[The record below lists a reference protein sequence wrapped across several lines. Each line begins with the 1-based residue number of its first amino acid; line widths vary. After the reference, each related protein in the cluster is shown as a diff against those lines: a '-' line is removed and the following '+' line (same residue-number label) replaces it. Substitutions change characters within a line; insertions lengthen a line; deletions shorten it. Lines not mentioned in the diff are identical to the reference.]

1 MLRKI
6 HLHGILGD
14 KFGETW
20 DLDIKTP
27 HEAAKAI
34 GVNKP
39 EFIKFLLESEQKGIR
54 YHIKVGNSSL
64 VSGKELLYPIGSNDI
79 SFIPVVAGSKNSGLM
94 LLILGA
100 VIVFAPYML
109 GVASSGASM
118 AASATFGEMWAF
130 GMQSMLGVSAGT
142 ASIMATMGVKL
153 GVGLMVAGIGQ
164 MLAPSPPAP
173 EPPTENEPNYI
184 FNGAVNS
191 TRQGVPIP
199 VCYGIMNIGG
209 ATISASF
216 DSRDQ

>member
-100 VIVFAPYML
+100 VIVFAPYMVGL
-109 GVASSGASM
+109 AS
-118 AASATFGEMWAF
+118 AASGTTLAANATFG
-130 GMQSMLGVSAGT
+130 Q
-142 ASIMATMGVKL
+142 I
-153 GVGLMVAGIGQ
+153 
-164 MLAPSPPAP
+164 
-173 EPPTENEPNYI
+173 
-184 FNGAVNS
+184 
-191 TRQGVPIP
+191 
-199 VCYGIMNIGG
+199 
-209 ATISASF
+209 
-216 DSRDQ
+216 